1 MFISLSHHSD
11 DRVEALRKS
20 PLKFDLLKPSM
31 CCSFLTSLSLFVFI
45 MAPDGLQAE
54 AQRPEEDL
62 KCIVNRVPG
71 LSVPGP
77 KCGAFL

>member
-1 MFISLSHHSD
+1 MSINHHSD

-20 PLKFDLLKPSM
+20 PLKLDLLKPSM
-31 CCSFLTSLSLFVFI
+31 CCSFLTSLSLFVLF
-45 MAPDGLQAE
+45 MAPDGPPAE
-54 AQRPEEDL
+54 AQWPEEDL
-62 KCIVNRVPG
+62 KCIVNRGPG